1 MTILNYDSNNPKSV
15 WVHWLSAIGYWLFF
29 AKNPRSSAE
38 SADYFPHYVNS
49 VSPFV
54 TRINAIL
61 RELAFKACI
70 LKKIRVHPCASVV
83 KLFGMEYEVV
93 IGLETHVQ
101 LKTKSK
107 MWCGCANAFGGEPNT
122 QVCPVCLGLP
132 GVLPVANDEALR
144 LTVLT
149 GLLLHCEIPPR
160 AKFDRKNYFYPD
172 VAKNYQ
178 VTQYD
183 QPSTKNGY
191 LDFEFNGGLSRVRIT
206 RAHLEEDV
214 AKNFHFERNS
224 GVDFNRAGVP
234 LLEIVSEPDL
244 TSADQAYEYL
254 NALKS
259 ILIYGGIS
267 DCDMEKGMV
276 RCDVNVSVRPVGTK
290 ELGAK
295 IEIKN
300 MNSFSGVRRA
310 LEYEI
315 PRQIA
320 VVKGGGKLIQSTR
333 RWDDVGG
340 VTEEMRTKE
349 HAHDYRYF
357 PEPDLMPFEPTEKW
371 LAEVSARVVELPL
384 ARKQRFMND
393 YQLPPSDAETFVN
406 DVPLGN
412 YFEPIAK
419 KTKNPKAVAN
429 WVINNLRAKISE
441 SRSRSDEALTEEA
454 EDSQS
459 GLTSAAT
466 IGLGHL
472 KFKPDSILEL
482 VNLVDTKT
490 ISSSAAQ
497 QVFAEMYATGKSPA
511 AIVQER
517 GLAQV
522 SDTGAIEKFCDDA
535 IAANPNSVAD
545 YKSGKA
551 AALNF
556 LKGQVMK
563 LSKGK
568 ANPNLVGEILERK
581 LKG

>member
-1 MTILNYDSNNPKSV
+1 
-15 WVHWLSAIGYWLFF
+15 
-29 AKNPRSSAE
+29 
-38 SADYFPHYVNS
+38 
-49 VSPFV
+49 
-54 TRINAIL
+54 
-61 RELAFKACI
+61 
-70 LKKIRVHPCASVV
+70 
-83 KLFGMEYEVV
+83 MEYEAV

-107 MWCGCANAFGGEPNT
+107 MWCGCANAFGSEPNT
-122 QVCPVCLGLP
+122 NVCPVCLGLP
-132 GVLPVANDEALR
+132 GVLPVANEEALQ

-149 GLLLHCEIPPR
+149 GLLLNCAIPPR

-172 VAKNYQ
+172 MAKNYQ
-178 VTQYD
+178 ITQYD
-183 QPSTKNGY
+183 QPSTINGY
-191 LDFEFNGGLSRVRIT
+191 VDFEFNGAISRVRIT

-244 TSADQAYEYL
+244 TSSDQAYEYL

-357 PEPDLMPFEPTEKW
+357 PEPDLMPFAPTKVW
-371 LAEVSARVVELPL
+371 LQNVSARVVELPL
-384 ARKQRFMND
+384 ARKQRFIHD
-393 YQLPPSDAETFVN
+393 YQLPAPDAETFVN
-406 DVPLGN
+406 DAPLGN

-419 KTKNPKAVAN
+419 KSKNPKAVAN

-441 SRSRSDEALTEEA
+441 SSAQANAFEENVP
-454 EDSQS
+454 
-459 GLTSAAT
+459 AAPADVFAV
-466 IGLGHL
+466 L
-472 KFKPDSILEL
+472 KFKPDAILEL
-482 VNLVDTKT
+482 VNLVDAKT

-497 QVFAEMYATGKSPA
+497 QVFAEMYATGKAPG
-511 AIVQER
+511 AIVQEL

-522 SDTGAIEKFCDDA
+522 SDTGAIEKFCDEA

-545 YKSGKA
+545 YKAGKV

-568 ANPNLVGEILERK
+568 ANPNLVGEILETK
-581 LKG
+581 LKS

>member
-1 MTILNYDSNNPKSV
+1 
-15 WVHWLSAIGYWLFF
+15 
-29 AKNPRSSAE
+29 
-38 SADYFPHYVNS
+38 
-49 VSPFV
+49 
-54 TRINAIL
+54 
-61 RELAFKACI
+61 
-70 LKKIRVHPCASVV
+70 
-83 KLFGMEYEVV
+83 MEYEAV

-107 MWCGCANAFGGEPNT
+107 MWCGCANSFGSDPNT
-122 QVCPVCLGLP
+122 NVCPICLGMP
-132 GVLPVANDEALR
+132 GVLPVANEEALK

-149 GLLLHCEIPPR
+149 GLLLNCEIPSR

-183 QPSTKNGY
+183 QPSTKTGY
-191 LDFEFNGGLSRVRIT
+191 VEFEFSGGLSRVRIT

-214 AKNFHFERNS
+214 GKNFHFDRNS

-244 TSADQAYEYL
+244 TSSDQAYEYL
-254 NALKS
+254 NALKD

-315 PRQIA
+315 PRQIE
-320 VVKGGGKLIQSTR
+320 VVKKGGKLIQSTR
-333 RWDDVGG
+333 RWDDVAG

-357 PEPDLMPFEPTEKW
+357 PEPDLMPFAPTEKW
-371 LAEVSARVVELPL
+371 LEEINSRVVELPL
-384 ARKQRFMND
+384 ARKQRFMRD
-393 YQLPPSDAETFVN
+393 YQLPKSDAETFVN

-419 KTKNPKAVAN
+419 QSKNPKAVAN
-429 WVINNLRAKISE
+429 WVINNLRAKMAE
-441 SRSRSDEALTEEA
+441 SQLPLAD
-454 EDSQS
+454 
-459 GLTSAAT
+459 
-466 IGLGHL
+466 L
-472 KFKPDSILEL
+472 KFKPEMILEL
-482 VNLVDTKT
+482 VNLVDAKT
-490 ISSSAAQ
+490 ISSAAAQ
-497 QVFAEMYATGKSPA
+497 TVFAEMFETGKSPA
-511 AIVQER
+511 AIVQEK

-545 YKSGKA
+545 YKAGKV

-568 ANPNLVGEILERK
+568 ANPNLVGEILEKK
-581 LKG
+581 LKA